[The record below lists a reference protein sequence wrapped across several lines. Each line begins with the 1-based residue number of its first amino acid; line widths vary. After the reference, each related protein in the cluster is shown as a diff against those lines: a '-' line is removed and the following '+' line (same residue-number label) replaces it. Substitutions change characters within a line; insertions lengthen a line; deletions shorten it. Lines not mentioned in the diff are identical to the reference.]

1 MSRRLAILGILGMLA
16 CPAFAAHRVSFDQLQ
31 QLLASAASQHKPDDS
46 VALQVYDVE
55 PAVRLSEADLTTLIA
70 ASPGPKTTHALR
82 AFADESVFLDA
93 PASEIPA
100 RPTPDVAAQRYM
112 MTQTIH
118 YVARTLHS
126 LPNFLAT
133 RQTDS
138 FDDAPHVETA
148 GQWPVRAGF
157 RYQASFEA
165 PIAYRDGNEIDDAA
179 TRAST
184 GAVEEV
190 ADHKKPRKPSPAAAP
205 GLSSWGEFGPVLEIL
220 ILDAS
225 KGKLGWSRWGQYNG
239 KLVAVFQFSIPQS
252 ISHYNVQYK
261 NRHNGETVGAYYG
274 AGGNSSG
281 LDKSPG
287 SEIVREVAGYHGLL
301 TIDPETGAVL
311 RVSIEADL
319 PATSGLQKAAMMVE
333 YAPVHI
339 GDSEHICPVHSVT
352 LSLVRDVYKE
362 SPTAGLANIID
373 LQLNDVQFRDY
384 RRFGSEAKLV
394 MTAEAGS
401 TGRPGSSDVAAPSS
415 PSVAAPNLAPASA
428 STPESSPA
436 SAPAAETAS
445 AASPAPP
452 GPAASPA
459 PVSPALASPAL
470 AAPAES
476 DEEVIVRD
484 VAELPDIGAP
494 NEPAKPAGATA
505 QSGNFTLQV
514 STRLVDLGLI
524 AMDKHGKPI
533 ADLKPDEIELYDN
546 GRKQH
551 IAAFHHATPTPA
563 AAQAPAPV
571 ADDGIFTN
579 AAPPA
584 DTQEVPDLLVLM
596 MDESHLPFNDLNR
609 ARNEVEH
616 FLKTAR
622 PNSRIALYAIS
633 EHGFRVIQ
641 DVTADHALVETQLAA
656 WRPSAASTAQAAEL
670 EQRNRQ
676 QFDYVRNPSDLD
688 YVNGNHGDSPDF
700 ITSADPNLRQ
710 LGDDPLGSVLVSM
723 VTVAHHFAP
732 VQGHK
737 SLVWISGDSVLVNWD
752 DQTVS
757 MERRVKEI
765 GAAINRTKEALNEA
779 HMALYA
785 VDASVVSSG
794 GAAVE
799 ASLANADIQLN
810 PVATANSAPGGS
822 GATRNTHGGRMAEQ
836 FQEDSR
842 GIQGPVRQLAEGTGG
857 RAINKG
863 SDLKAT
869 LDGIEQDSQA
879 LYEVGFNPDTLADN
893 KFHTLM
899 VKIPGRKDVK
909 LRYRAGY
916 LYNEEA
922 STSKERFQQAVWSP
936 MDLNGISLT
945 AIAEPA
951 DGSGPDVNSAAVK
964 LRISLA
970 GLGLQEKDGHW
981 ADNLYIFLAQRDE
994 AAQKAEITGDTLR
1007 LSLKP
1012 ATYEAGMPAGIPYRH
1027 PVDVKSKLGSVR
1039 VIVVDGNSGKMG
1051 SVTIPSSALRP

>member
-1 MSRRLAILGILGMLA
+1 MSRRLAILGVLGMLA

-31 QLLASAASQHKPDDS
+31 QLLATAAAQHKPDDS
-46 VALQVYDVE
+46 VALQVYDAE
-55 PAVRLSEADLTTLIA
+55 PVVRLSEAALTTLIA
-70 ASPGPKTTHALR
+70 ASPGPNTTHALR
-82 AFADESVFLDA
+82 AFADESVFLDP
-93 PASEIPA
+93 PASEIPT

-148 GQWPVRAGF
+148 GQWPLRGGF
-157 RYQASFEA
+157 RYRASFEA

-261 NRHNGETVGAYYG
+261 NRHTGETVGAYYG
-274 AGGNSSG
+274 SGGSSSG
-281 LDKSPG
+281 LDKNPG
-287 SEIVREVAGYHGLL
+287 SEIVREIAGYHGLL

-311 RVSIEADL
+311 RISIEADL

-373 LQLNDVQFRDY
+373 LQLNDVRFTDY
-384 RRFGSEAKLV
+384 RRFGSDAKLL
-394 MTAEAGS
+394 MTAEASSAARPDSSGS
-401 TGRPGSSDVAAPSS
+401 ADPST
-415 PSVAAPNLAPASA
+415 PSVAAPNSAPAST
-428 STPESSPA
+428 STPQPSTTSPA
-436 SAPAAETAS
+436 ASVETATT
-445 AASPAPP
+445 ASPAPP
-452 GPAASPA
+452 QPAAPPA
-459 PVSPALASPAL
+459 RP
-470 AAPAES
+470 APAES
-476 DEEVIVRD
+476 DEELIVRD
-484 VAELPDIGAP
+484 VAELPGIGAP
-494 NEPAKPAGATA
+494 DEPAKPAGATA
-505 QSGNFTLQV
+505 QPGTFTLQV

-551 IAAFHHATPTPA
+551 IAAFHHATPTPVAVA
-563 AAQAPAPV
+563 AAAPAPA

-579 AAPPA
+579 TAPPA
-584 DTQEVPDLLVLM
+584 DTQDVPDLLVLM
-596 MDESHLPFNDLNR
+596 MDESHLPYNDLNR
-609 ARNEVEH
+609 ARGEVER
-616 FLKTAR
+616 FLQSAR
-622 PNSRIALYAIS
+622 PNSRIALYAVS

-641 DVTADHALVETQLAA
+641 DVTTDHALVEARLASWQPTA
-656 WRPSAASTAQAAEL
+656 AASSQAAEL
-670 EQRNRQ
+670 DQRNYQ
-676 QFDYVRNPSDLD
+676 HFDYVRNPSDLD
-688 YVNGNHGDSPDF
+688 YVNGNHGDSPDY

-710 LGDDPLGSVLVSM
+710 LGDDPLGSALVSM

-765 GAAINRTKEALNEA
+765 DAAINRTKEALNEA

-785 VDASVVSSG
+785 VDASMVST
-794 GAAVE
+794 GAAAVD
-799 ASLANADIQLN
+799 ASLFNADVGLN
-810 PVATANSAPGGS
+810 PVATENSKPGGA
-822 GATRNTHGGRMAEQ
+822 GLPRNIGGRMSSQ
-836 FQEDSR
+836 LQQDSR
-842 GIQGPVRQLAEGTGG
+842 GIQGTVRQLAEGTGG

-869 LDGIEQDSQA
+869 LDSIEQDSTA
-879 LYEVGFNPDTLADN
+879 LYEVGFNPDTQADN
-893 KFHTLM
+893 KFHTLL

-936 MDLNGISLT
+936 QDLNGISLT

-951 DGSGPDVNSAAVK
+951 EGSGPDANSGAFK
-964 LRISLA
+964 LRIALA
-970 GLGLQEKDGHW
+970 GLGLQQKDGHW
-981 ADNLYIFLAQRDE
+981 DDNLYIFVARRDE
-994 AAQKAEITGDTLR
+994 AAQKAEITGDTLK

-1012 ATYEAGMPAGIPYRH
+1012 ATYENGMPAGIPYRH
-1027 PVDVKSKLGSVR
+1027 PVEVKSKLGSVR

-1051 SVTIPSSALRP
+1051 SVTIPSSALAK

>member
-1 MSRRLAILGILGMLA
+1 M
-16 CPAFAAHRVSFDQLQ
+16 
-31 QLLASAASQHKPDDS
+31 
-46 VALQVYDVE
+46 
-55 PAVRLSEADLTTLIA
+55 
-70 ASPGPKTTHALR
+70 
-82 AFADESVFLDA
+82 
-93 PASEIPA
+93 
-100 RPTPDVAAQRYM
+100 
-112 MTQTIH
+112 
-118 YVARTLHS
+118 
-126 LPNFLAT
+126 
-133 RQTDS
+133 
-138 FDDAPHVETA
+138 
-148 GQWPVRAGF
+148 
-157 RYQASFEA
+157 
-165 PIAYRDGNEIDDAA
+165 
-179 TRAST
+179 
-184 GAVEEV
+184 
-190 ADHKKPRKPSPAAAP
+190 
-205 GLSSWGEFGPVLEIL
+205 
-220 ILDAS
+220 
-225 KGKLGWSRWGQYNG
+225 
-239 KLVAVFQFSIPQS
+239 
-252 ISHYNVQYK
+252 
-261 NRHNGETVGAYYG
+261 
-274 AGGNSSG
+274 
-281 LDKSPG
+281 
-287 SEIVREVAGYHGLL
+287 
-301 TIDPETGAVL
+301 
-311 RVSIEADL
+311 
-319 PATSGLQKAAMMVE
+319 
-333 YAPVHI
+333 
-339 GDSEHICPVHSVT
+339 
-352 LSLVRDVYKE
+352 
-362 SPTAGLANIID
+362 
-373 LQLNDVQFRDY
+373 
-384 RRFGSEAKLV
+384 
-394 MTAEAGS
+394 
-401 TGRPGSSDVAAPSS
+401 
-415 PSVAAPNLAPASA
+415 
-428 STPESSPA
+428 
-436 SAPAAETAS
+436 
-445 AASPAPP
+445 
-452 GPAASPA
+452 
-459 PVSPALASPAL
+459 
-470 AAPAES
+470 
-476 DEEVIVRD
+476 IVRD
-484 VAELPDIGAP
+484 VAELPGIGAP
-494 NEPAKPAGATA
+494 NEPAKPAAAT
-505 QSGNFTLQV
+505 SGNFTLQV

-533 ADLKPDEIELYDN
+533 ADLKPNEIELYDN
-546 GRKQH
+546 GRKQQ

-563 AAQAPAPV
+563 LAQAPAPV

-579 AAPPA
+579 TAPPA

-641 DVTADHALVETQLAA
+641 DVTADHALVETQLAS
-656 WRPSAASTAQAAEL
+656 WRPTAAATAQAAQL
-670 EQRNRQ
+670 DQRNRQ

-723 VTVAHHFAP
+723 VTVARHFAP

-757 MERRVKEI
+757 MERRVKELD
-765 GAAINRTKEALNEA
+765 AAINRTKEALNEA

-794 GAAVE
+794 SAAVD
-799 ASLANADIQLN
+799 ASLANADVQLN

-822 GATRNTHGGRMAEQ
+822 GATRDTHGGRMSAQ
-836 FQEDSR
+836 LQQDTR

-893 KFHTLM
+893 KFHTLT

-981 ADNLYIFLAQRDE
+981 ADNLYIFLAKRDE

-1007 LSLKP
+1007 LSLKQ
-1012 ATYEAGMPAGIPYRH
+1012 ATYQSGMPAGIPYRH

-1051 SVTIPSSALRP
+1051 SVTIPSSALAK